1 MAFLLNLFALD
12 VFCYHNK
19 KVYENIKSC
28 SPFFVPWL
36 YVHPSL
42 TCNDGRKM
50 NGLGEDDYT
59 LSLLGLLKRAFDC
72 FTHTYT
78 HTQRER
84 LWGRGCIINFS
95 FFNLEWAKIGPHL
108 TFLEFFEIIPAN

>member
-1 MAFLLNLFALD
+1 MKTLKTVLL
-12 VFCYHNK
+12 
-19 KVYENIKSC
+19 S
-28 SPFFVPWL
+28 SWL
-36 YVHPSL
+36 VHPSL

-95 FFNLEWAKIGPHL
+95 FFNLKWAKIGPHL